1 MRSKYRDFR
10 GVAEH
15 VGAVVMVLGAGMIV
29 SALGGWAAN
38 VYYGPDELSSRRG
51 ELSLL
56 VAAAVTIPFGAAA
69 YFYGKRHA
77 TETLQRRHATLAVVL
92 IWFAAGVFGGVPFV
106 IDANMAPHDAWF
118 ESVSGLTTTG
128 ATVITD
134 IEGRLSRPLLLWRS
148 LIQWFGGMGIV
159 VLFVAIFPSIGAG
172 GKHMFGEEVPGTT
185 VEGLKPRIKETSKVL
200 WKLYALLTLLEILV
214 LSLLGVPVFESICH
228 AFTTLSTGGFSTR
241 DASVAA
247 FGSAPVELAVTGF
260 MLLAS
265 VNYSLYY
272 ATIKGKSLKAFWRSI
287 EFRTFVIIVVVCTLI
302 VTLGILEK
310 HGNDLFQAFR
320 YASFMVATFVSSTG
334 YTTDAYMEYLPPILF
349 VLIVV
354 MFIGGCAGST
364 AGGIKME
371 RMVLMAKSSWALVRR
386 TFRPSL
392 VQVVRMGR
400 NVVQQSA
407 LTDAAVFFM
416 IYMMCMA
423 VWIGAVTATEG
434 ASVET
439 AFGAVL
445 TCLSNM
451 GPAPFHVGADNFAS
465 YSGFSK
471 YFLAL
476 AMLLGRLEFF
486 TVLALLV
493 PGFWRR

>member
-15 VGAVVMVLGAGMIV
+15 VGAVVMVLGAGMVV
-29 SALGGWAAN
+29 SALGGWSAN
-38 VYYGPDELSSRRG
+38 LYYGPDELSARRG

-56 VAAAVTIPFGAAA
+56 VAAGITIPFGAAT

-77 TETLQRRHATLAVVL
+77 TETLHRRHATLAVVL
-92 IWFAAGVFGGVPFV
+92 IWFAAGVFGGIPFM
-106 IDANMAPHDAWF
+106 IGAEMPPHDAWF

-134 IEGRLSRPLLLWRS
+134 IEERLSRPILLWRS

-200 WKLYALLTLLEILV
+200 WKLYAFFTLLQVVI
-214 LSLLGVPVFESICH
+214 LSLLGMPVFEAICH

-247 FGSAPVELAVTGF
+247 FDSAAVELATTGF

-272 ATIKGKSLKAFWRSI
+272 ATIKGRSLKAFWRSI
-287 EFRTFVIIVVVCTLI
+287 EFQTFVVLVIVCTVM

-310 HGNDLFQAFR
+310 HDNDLFQAFR
-320 YASFMVATFVSSTG
+320 YASFMVATKISSTG
-334 YTTDAYMEYLPPILF
+334 YTTDAYMEYPPPILF
-349 VLIVV
+349 VLIML

-364 AGGIKME
+364 AGGIKVE
-371 RMVLMAKSSWALVRR
+371 RMVLMTKSSWALVRR

-400 NVVQQSA
+400 SVVQQSA

-423 VWIGAVTATEG
+423 VGIGLVTAVEG
-434 ASVET
+434 ASVQT

-451 GPAPFHVGADNFAS
+451 GPAPYHVGADNFAH
-465 YSGFSK
+465 YSGLSK
-471 YFLAL
+471 YFLAV